1 MLSWTPEFAMD
12 EAGRSPEAGV
22 FLSLSRHL
30 RADPLGQLGMAILI
44 LLSFVALAAPMLAPY
59 SVGAQDLSQRFA
71 APTALHPFGLDELGR
86 DILSRLMFGARISL
100 LLSFVVV
107 STSALIGLGVGTVAG
122 FVGGWIDDFVM
133 RCIDILM
140 AFPGILLA
148 ISLVAVL
155 GPGLGILVLALCLI
169 GWVGYARLARAQI
182 LRVREMEYVLSA
194 RAAGARSERIVF
206 RHLLPNISGPIIV
219 HATVGMAG
227 VILSEAGLSFL
238 GLGLPP
244 PSPSWG
250 SMLRSGCQHL
260 FDAPHLIVYPG
271 VAIMLAV
278 LSFNFIGDSIRDW
291 LDPKLQKSL
300 ESERG

>member
-1 MLSWTPEFAMD
+1 LV
-12 EAGRSPEAGV
+12 G
-22 FLSLSRHL
+22 
-30 RADPLGQLGMAILI
+30 
-44 LLSFVALAAPMLAPY
+44 LA
-59 SVGAQDLSQRFA
+59 
-71 APTALHPFGLDELGR
+71 
-86 DILSRLMFGARISL
+86 
-100 LLSFVVV
+100 
-107 STSALIGLGVGTVAG
+107 VGTVAG
-122 FVGGWIDDFVM
+122 FVGGWIDDLVM
-133 RCIDILM
+133 RGIDILM

-155 GPGLGILVLALCLI
+155 GPGLGNLVLALCLI

-182 LRVREMEYVLSA
+182 LRAREMEYVLSA
-194 RAAGARSERIVF
+194 RAAGARSERILL

-219 HATVGMAG
+219 QATVGMAG

-250 SMLRSGCQHL
+250 SMLRSGSQHL

-271 VAIMLAV
+271 VAIMLTV
-278 LSFNFIGDSIRDW
+278 LSFNFLGDSIRDW
-291 LDPKLQKSL
+291 LDPRLQKSL

>member
-1 MLSWTPEFAMD
+1 MH
-12 EAGRSPEAGV
+12 EAARSHQTGV
-22 FLSLSRHL
+22 LFSLSRHL
-30 RADPLGQLGMAILI
+30 RKDPLGLFGMAILT
-44 LLSFVALAAPMLAPY
+44 LLTLLALAAPALAPY

-71 APTALHPFGLDELGR
+71 APTPLHPLGLDELGR
-86 DILSRLMFGARISL
+86 DILTRLMFGARISL
-100 LLSFVVV
+100 FLSLVVV
-107 STSALIGLGVGTVAG
+107 SSSAVVGLAVGTIAG
-122 FVGGWIDDFVM
+122 FVGGWIDDLVM
-133 RCIDILM
+133 RGIDILM

-155 GPGLGILVLALCLI
+155 GPGLGNLVLALCLI

-182 LRVREMEYVLSA
+182 LRAREMEYVLSA
-194 RAAGARSERIVF
+194 RAAGARSERILF

-219 HATVGMAG
+219 QATVGMAG

-250 SMLRSGCQHL
+250 SMLRSGSQHL

-271 VAIMLAV
+271 VAIMMTV
-278 LSFNFIGDSIRDW
+278 LSFNFLGDSIRDW
-291 LDPKLQKSL
+291 LDPRLQKSL
-300 ESERG
+300 ESGRG

>member
-1 MLSWTPEFAMD
+1 L
-12 EAGRSPEAGV
+12 V
-22 FLSLSRHL
+22 SLFRHL
-30 RADPLGQLGMAILI
+30 WKDPLGLIGMAILL
-44 LLSFVALAAPMLAPY
+44 LLSFLALAATFLAPY
-59 SVGAQDLSQRFA
+59 SIGAQDLSQRFA
-71 APTALHPFGLDELGR
+71 APTPLHPLGLDELGR

-100 LLSFVVV
+100 FLSCVVV
-107 STSALIGLGVGTVAG
+107 SFSALVGLTVGAVAG
-122 FVGGWIDDFVM
+122 FVGGWMDDFVM
-133 RCIDILM
+133 RGIDILM

-155 GPGLGILVLALCLI
+155 GPGLGNLVLALCLI

-182 LRVREMEYVLSA
+182 LRAREMEYVLSA
-194 RAAGARSERIVF
+194 RAAGARSERILLL
-206 RHLLPNISGPIIV
+206 HLIPNISGPIIIQ
-219 HATVGMAG
+219 ATVGMAG
-227 VILSEAGLSFL
+227 VILAEAGLSFL

-250 SMLRSGCQHL
+250 SMLRSGSQHL

-278 LSFNFIGDSIRDW
+278 LSFNFLGDSIRDW

-300 ESERG
+300 EPGRG

>member
-1 MLSWTPEFAMD
+1 MPSWTPEYAMD
-12 EAGRSPEAGV
+12 ETGRLAETGG
-22 FLSLSRHL
+22 LSALSRHL
-30 RADPLGQLGMAILI
+30 RADPLGLLGMSILI
-44 LLSFVALAAPMLAPY
+44 LLSLVALAAPVLAPY
-59 SVGAQDLSQRFA
+59 SVGAQNLSLRFA
-71 APTALHPFGLDELGR
+71 APTPLHPLGLDELGR

-100 LLSFVVV
+100 LLSLIVV
-107 STSALIGLGVGTVAG
+107 SSSALIGLGVGTVAG
-122 FVGGWIDDFVM
+122 FLGGWIDDFFM
-133 RCIDILM
+133 RGIDILM

-155 GPGLGILVLALCLI
+155 GPGLGNLVLALCLI

-182 LRVREMEYVLSA
+182 LRVRELEYVLSA
-194 RAAGARSERIVF
+194 RAVGARTERILF

-219 HATVGMAG
+219 QATVGMAG

-250 SMLRSGCQHL
+250 SMLRSGSQHL

-278 LSFNFIGDSIRDW
+278 LSFNFLGDSIRDW

-300 ESERG
+300 ESGRS

>member
-1 MLSWTPEFAMD
+1 MV
-12 EAGRSPEAGV
+12 EARRSPQAGGLV
-22 FLSLSRHL
+22 SLFRHL
-30 RADPLGQLGMAILI
+30 WKDPLGLIGMAILL
-44 LLSFVALAAPMLAPY
+44 LLSFLALAATFLAPY
-59 SVGAQDLSQRFA
+59 SIGAQDLSQRFA
-71 APTALHPFGLDELGR
+71 APTPLHPLGLDELGR

-100 LLSFVVV
+100 FLSCVVV
-107 STSALIGLGVGTVAG
+107 SFSALVGLTVGAVAG
-122 FVGGWIDDFVM
+122 FVGGWMDDFVM
-133 RCIDILM
+133 RGIDILM

-155 GPGLGILVLALCLI
+155 GPGLGNLVLALCLI

-182 LRVREMEYVLSA
+182 LRAREMEYVLSA
-194 RAAGARSERIVF
+194 RAAGARSERILLL
-206 RHLLPNISGPIIV
+206 HLIPNISGPIIIQ
-219 HATVGMAG
+219 ATVGMAG
-227 VILSEAGLSFL
+227 VILAEAGLSFL

-250 SMLRSGCQHL
+250 SMLRSGSQHL

-278 LSFNFIGDSIRDW
+278 LSFNFLGDSIRDW

-300 ESERG
+300 EPGRG

>member
-1 MLSWTPEFAMD
+1 
-12 EAGRSPEAGV
+12 
-22 FLSLSRHL
+22 
-30 RADPLGQLGMAILI
+30 
-44 LLSFVALAAPMLAPY
+44 
-59 SVGAQDLSQRFA
+59 
-71 APTALHPFGLDELGR
+71 
-86 DILSRLMFGARISL
+86 
-100 LLSFVVV
+100 
-107 STSALIGLGVGTVAG
+107 
-122 FVGGWIDDFVM
+122 M
-133 RCIDILM
+133 RGIDILM

-155 GPGLGILVLALCLI
+155 GPGLGNLVLALCLI

-182 LRVREMEYVLSA
+182 LRAREMEYVLSA
-194 RAAGARSERIVF
+194 RAAGARSERILL

-219 HATVGMAG
+219 QATVGMAG

-250 SMLRSGCQHL
+250 SMLRSGSQHL

-271 VAIMLAV
+271 VAIMLTV
-278 LSFNFIGDSIRDW
+278 LSFNFLGDSIRDW
-291 LDPKLQKSL
+291 LDPRLQKSL

>member
-1 MLSWTPEFAMD
+1 
-12 EAGRSPEAGV
+12 
-22 FLSLSRHL
+22 
-30 RADPLGQLGMAILI
+30 MAILT
-44 LLSFVALAAPMLAPY
+44 LLTLLALAAPVLAPY

-71 APTALHPFGLDELGR
+71 APTPLHPLGLDELGR

-100 LLSFVVV
+100 FLSFVVV
-107 STSALIGLGVGTVAG
+107 SSSALVGLAVGTVAG
-122 FVGGWIDDFVM
+122 FVGGWIDDLVM
-133 RCIDILM
+133 RGIDILM

-155 GPGLGILVLALCLI
+155 GPGLGNLVLALCLI

-182 LRVREMEYVLSA
+182 LRAREMEYVLSA
-194 RAAGARSERIVF
+194 RAAGARSERILVH
-206 RHLLPNISGPIIV
+206 HLLPNISGPIIV
-219 HATVGMAG
+219 QATVGMAG

-250 SMLRSGCQHL
+250 SMLRSGSQHL

-271 VAIMLAV
+271 VAIMLTV
-278 LSFNFIGDSIRDW
+278 LSFNFLGDSIRDW
-291 LDPKLQKSL
+291 LDPRLQKSL
-300 ESERG
+300 ETGRG

>member
-1 MLSWTPEFAMD
+1 MVETR
-12 EAGRSPEAGV
+12 RSPQAGGLV
-22 FLSLSRHL
+22 SLFRHL
-30 RADPLGQLGMAILI
+30 WKDPLGLIGMAILL
-44 LLSFVALAAPMLAPY
+44 LLSFLALAAPFLAPY

-71 APTALHPFGLDELGR
+71 APTLLHPLGLDELGR

-100 LLSFVVV
+100 FLSCVVV
-107 STSALIGLGVGTVAG
+107 SFSALVGLTIGTVAG
-122 FVGGWIDDFVM
+122 FVGGWMDDLVM
-133 RCIDILM
+133 RGIDILM

-155 GPGLGILVLALCLI
+155 GPGLGNLVLALCLI
-169 GWVGYARLARAQI
+169 VWVGYARLARAQI
-182 LRVREMEYVLSA
+182 LRAREMEYVLSA
-194 RAAGARSERIVF
+194 RAAGARSERILLL
-206 RHLLPNISGPIIV
+206 HLIPNISGPIIIQ
-219 HATVGMAG
+219 ATVGMAG
-227 VILSEAGLSFL
+227 VILAEAGLSFL

-250 SMLRSGCQHL
+250 SMLRSGSQHL

-278 LSFNFIGDSIRDW
+278 LSFNFLGDSIRDW

-300 ESERG
+300 EPGRG